1 MNSARV
7 NKARKEEEVEKER
20 TKRKEK
26 KIQKN
31 QRDINGRNIGMHQWT
46 FFFLSL
52 LTDPLSE
59 RLRTEA

>member
-7 NKARKEEEVEKER
+7 NKAWKEEEVEKER

-31 QRDINGRNIGMHQWT
+31 QRDINGRNRGMHQ
-46 FFFLSL
+46 
-52 LTDPLSE
+52 
-59 RLRTEA
+59 

>member
-31 QRDINGRNIGMHQWT
+31 QRDINGRNRGMHQWT
-46 FFFLSL
+46 IYFLSL

-59 RLRTEA
+59 RLRTKA

>member
-31 QRDINGRNIGMHQWT
+31 QRDINGRNRGMHQ
-46 FFFLSL
+46 
-52 LTDPLSE
+52 
-59 RLRTEA
+59 